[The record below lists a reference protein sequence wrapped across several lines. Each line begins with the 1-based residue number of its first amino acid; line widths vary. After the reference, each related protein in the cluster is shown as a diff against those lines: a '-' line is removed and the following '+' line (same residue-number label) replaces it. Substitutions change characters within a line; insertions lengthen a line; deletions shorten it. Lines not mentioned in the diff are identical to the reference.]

1 MEMKVRVLLF
11 GPLRDAIG
19 SPDVQVEVTTAPTVA
34 AVLDAL
40 AAQAPAIA
48 PAVRGTRLAVN
59 GEFAFSQ
66 QIISENDECALIGLV
81 SGG

>member
-11 GPLRDAIG
+11 GPLRDALG
-19 SPDVQVEVTTAPTVA
+19 SPHADVEVTPAPTVA
-34 AVLDAL
+34 AVLEAL

-48 PAVRGTRLAVN
+48 PAIRGARLAVN
-59 GEFAFSQ
+59 GEFASSQ
-66 QIISENDECALIGLV
+66 QVISENDECALIGLV